1 MELGH
6 DVKAQLN
13 IYMQTVDIRNF
24 TYTLKNT
31 KVTLTSLQEPSGSN
45 IFHDI
50 SECIVRESNLI
61 EFLGILVS
69 EFTDRY
75 FDDSPEMIK
84 SMLNQPAGREK
95 HTPLMCA
102 VKHNRKVIK

>member
-13 IYMQTVDIRNF
+13 IYMQTVDIRTF

-31 KVTLTSLQEPSGSN
+31 KVTLASLQEPSGSN

-50 SECIVRESNLI
+50 AECIVRESHLI

-69 EFTDRY
+69 EFNDRY
-75 FDDSPEMIK
+75 FEDSTEVIK
-84 SMLNQPAGREK
+84 SMLNQPAGREQY
-95 HTPLMCA
+95 TPLMCA